1 MRRFWLLVLALLFLQ
16 GSVYAYDAEQL
27 YYKLRDKVL
36 LVKDYTADVKMKVD
50 ITYMRIPMLQG
61 KLYFKAPNKM
71 RMERK
76 GGISILPRKN
86 VNLTLNNLIPNG
98 KVTVIDAGIGTINGK
113 AVRILKVIPEDE
125 ASGIVLSKI
134 WIDETAMLALRTE
147 TTTQNEGTVIMDLE
161 FGKFL
166 KYSLPDKVTITMD
179 VKEYK
184 LPKGITMD
192 YSEVTPSAAKDEK
205 VKNKKGVIEIHYLSY
220 AVNTGL
226 SDAVF
231 KGEEE

>member
-1 MRRFWLLVLALLFLQ
+1 MRRVWLLVLLLMVQ

-36 LVKDYTADVKMKVD
+36 QVKDYTADVKMKVD
-50 ITYMRIPMLQG
+50 ITYMRIPALNG

-76 GGISILPRKN
+76 GGISILPKKN
-86 VNLTLNNLIPNG
+86 MNLTLNNLIPNG
-98 KVTVIDAGIGTINGK
+98 KVTVIDAGTGTINGK
-113 AVRILKVIPEDE
+113 PVRILKVIPEDE
-125 ASGIVLSKI
+125 TTGIVLTKI
-134 WIDETAMLALRTE
+134 WIDEAGMLALRTE

-161 FGKFL
+161 YGKFL
-166 KYSLPDKVTITMD
+166 NYALPDKVKITMD

-184 LPKGITMD
+184 LPKGVTMD
-192 YSEVTPSAAKDEK
+192 YSEVEAPPLKDEK
-205 VKNKKGVIEIHYLSY
+205 VKNKKGVIEITYLSY

-231 KGEEE
+231 KVEE